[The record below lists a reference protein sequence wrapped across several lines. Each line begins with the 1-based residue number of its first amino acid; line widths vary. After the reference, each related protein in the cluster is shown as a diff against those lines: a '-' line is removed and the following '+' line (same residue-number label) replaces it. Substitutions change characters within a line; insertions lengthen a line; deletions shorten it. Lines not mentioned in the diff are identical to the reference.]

1 MIRSALLA
9 LLIVTGTASASEA
22 VNMRFDRVP
31 LADFVKVVFGD
42 LLQKP
47 YVIEDGVTDKTLSM
61 RLEQIPRER
70 VALVAARLL
79 DGAGLEVVEDA
90 GIVFVGAKRAGDK
103 VLTYRVRHR
112 PAAYLRDLL
121 KQAFPAVQITT
132 ATHREPRKM
141 ASALAEGQTT
151 TGAIGTGTTEP
162 ATSAH
167 ASSVPAQDDAG
178 HIVLRASRSDVRAI
192 LDVLELVDT
201 PADQVHVR
209 AVAYDVQTD
218 AGQGSALDLA
228 VTVLGGRL
236 SLSMTGGTLT
246 GAQALTVA
254 GSSVQA
260 VASILDADS
269 RFKSVARP
277 SVRVRSGAQARFSVG
292 QEVPTLGAV
301 VTNQGGLSQSITYRQ
316 AGVIFEVL
324 PHVREGGVDVQL
336 RQTISGFRL
345 TETSTLNSPTL
356 SKRELETE
364 LRARP
369 GDVIVVAGLES
380 DEETDKE
387 HRVFGFTVVD
397 QKATVKRQTL
407 LLLEVQRV
415 AG

>member
-1 MIRSALLA
+1 
-9 LLIVTGTASASEA
+9 
-22 VNMRFDRVP
+22 
-31 LADFVKVVFGD
+31 
-42 LLQKP
+42 
-47 YVIEDGVTDKTLSM
+47 
-61 RLEQIPRER
+61 
-70 VALVAARLL
+70 
-79 DGAGLEVVEDA
+79 
-90 GIVFVGAKRAGDK
+90 
-103 VLTYRVRHR
+103 
-112 PAAYLRDLL
+112 
-121 KQAFPAVQITT
+121 
-132 ATHREPRKM
+132 
-141 ASALAEGQTT
+141 
-151 TGAIGTGTTEP
+151 
-162 ATSAH
+162 
-167 ASSVPAQDDAG
+167 
-178 HIVLRASRSDVRAI
+178 
-192 LDVLELVDT
+192 
-201 PADQVHVR
+201 
-209 AVAYDVQTD
+209 
-218 AGQGSALDLA
+218 
-228 VTVLGGRL
+228 
-236 SLSMTGGTLT
+236 MTGGTLT

>member
-1 MIRSALLA
+1 MTLRAALLA
-9 LLIVTGTASASEA
+9 LAFATGTASAADA
-22 VNMRFDRVP
+22 VNLRFDRVP
-31 LADFVKVVFGD
+31 LADFVKVIFGD

-47 YVIEDGVTDKTLSM
+47 YVIEDGATDKTLSM
-61 RLEQIPRER
+61 RLEQVPRES

-79 DGAGLEVVEDA
+79 DGAGLDVVEDA
-90 GIVFVGAKRAGDK
+90 GIVFVSAKRAGDK

-112 PAAYLRDLL
+112 SAAYLRDLL
-121 KQAFPAVQITT
+121 KQAFPAVQVTT
-132 ATHREPRKM
+132 ATQREPRKM
-141 ASALAEGQTT
+141 ATALAEGQTST
-151 TGAIGTGTTEP
+151 APISAEP
-162 ATSAH
+162 QALTSSA
-167 ASSVPAQDDAG
+167 AAAPQDDAQ
-178 HIVLRASRSDVRAI
+178 HIVLRAARSDVRAI

-228 VTVLGGRL
+228 VSVLGGRL
-236 SLSMTGGTLT
+236 SLSLTGGTLT

-277 SVRVRSGAQARFSVG
+277 AVRVRSGAQARFSVG

-301 VTNQGGLSQSITYRQ
+301 VTNQGGSSQSITYRQ

-324 PHVREGGVDVQL
+324 PHVRDGGVDIQL

-387 HRVFGFTVVD
+387 RRVFGFQLSD
-397 QKATVKRQTL
+397 QRTTTRRQTL